1 MIAQQESERAAIS
14 VSEMAAMCGLSR
26 SRFYDLIEAGLFPKP
41 VQDAP
46 MKRPVYVRDLIDKC
60 LEIRR
65 TGVGMDGKIVVFNRM
80 RTQRA
85 AQRKPLSRPP
95 QAVLISQD
103 SPNAGLIA
111 GLKSLGLSDVTESQI
126 GPIVR
131 ELFPNGRDGHDLG
144 EVIRAVFLRLKKQQG

>member
-1 MIAQQESERAAIS
+1 MIAQQESKRAAIS

-26 SRFYDLIEAGLFPKP
+26 SRFYDLMQAGLFPKP
-41 VQDAP
+41 VQETP

-65 TGVGMDGKIVVFNRM
+65 TGVGLDGKIVVFNRM
-80 RTQRA
+80 RTQRT

-95 QAVLISQD
+95 QAVLVSQD
-103 SPNAGLIA
+103 SPNAGVIA
-111 GLKSLGLSDVTESQI
+111 GLKSLGLSDANESQV

-131 ELFPNGRDGHDLG
+131 ELFPNGRDGHDLV
-144 EVIRAVFLRLKKQQG
+144 EIVRAVFLRLKKQQG